1 MHHSHCNFVNRLS
14 SLERMILTL
23 DIGNTLTKFAIWD
36 RGNLVSSGQTDIESR
51 ELDID
56 YSGFEW
62 IAISATANTRQ
73 AAFKNF
79 KGKIFQLSNGVK
91 LPFTSAYKTPA
102 TLGQDRIAA
111 MAGAIKLYPHTD
123 LLVVDAG
130 TCITADLLTKEGV
143 FQGGAISPGL
153 TMRYKSLNSFTG
165 KLPLIEHH
173 EPMELLGRSTEESI
187 ISGVSYG
194 VLGELNYRIHN
205 LLKIYPNISVL
216 LTGGDADF
224 LANHLKYRIFAEPLL
239 VHHGL
244 LHCLTLNEF

>member
-1 MHHSHCNFVNRLS
+1 LRQSHCNFVNHLS

-36 RGNLVSSGQTDIESR
+36 QGNLVSNGQTDSENP
-51 ELDID
+51 ELEMDCSD
-56 YSGFEW
+56 VEW
-62 IAISATANTRQ
+62 IAISDTANTGQ
-73 AAFKNF
+73 SEFTNF
-79 KGKIFQLSNGVK
+79 SGKIFQLSPGVK

-102 TLGQDRIAA
+102 TLGQDRMAA
-111 MAGAIKLYPHTD
+111 LAGAVKLYPHTD
-123 LLVVDAG
+123 LLVIDAG
-130 TCITADLLTKEGV
+130 TCITADVLTKEAV
-143 FQGGAISPGL
+143 FQGGSISPGL
-153 TMRYKSLNSFTG
+153 TMRYRSLNSFTG
-165 KLPLIEHH
+165 KLPLIEHQ
-173 EPMELLGRSTEESI
+173 EPMELLGKSTEESI
-187 ISGVSYG
+187 ISGVGYG